1 MKLMKT
7 TRSEGEFLTRFSTE
21 YKMTKSKTPQFV
33 TILVPDEQAQ
43 LMQRVGINDFIAGDS
58 VEDVMTSVKVYKL
71 DPANVPQ
78 DANKVSCAKNQ
89 TAITVSNGQ
98 DENQFKIYAPLD
110 KMVKFN
116 STNPNQ
122 GEHYW
127 IGIAVQTGEASITG
141 LKWNGTQLTSLD
153 VADANSVKLPTGSI
167 ILWLPGETT
176 GTASAVVSKGDKST
190 VLVFEFIH

>member
-89 TAITVSNGQ
+89 TVVTVSNGQ

-127 IGIAVQTGEASITG
+127 IGIAVQTGEASITS

-153 VADANSVKLPTGSI
+153 VADANSVKLPSGSI
-167 ILWLPGETT
+167 ILW
-176 GTASAVVSKGDKST
+176 
-190 VLVFEFIH
+190 

>member
-1 MKLMKT
+1 
-7 TRSEGEFLTRFSTE
+7 
-21 YKMTKSKTPQFV
+21 MTKSKTPQFV

-78 DANKVSCAKNQ
+78 DANKVNCAKNQ
-89 TAITVSNGQ
+89 TVVTVSNGQ

-127 IGIAVQTGEASITG
+127 IGIAVQTGEASITS

-153 VADANSVKLPTGSI
+153 VADANSVKLPSGSI

>member
-7 TRSEGEFLTRFSTE
+7 TRSEGEFLTRFNTGC
-21 YKMTKSKTPQFV
+21 KMTKSKTPQFV

-43 LMQRVGINDFIAGDS
+43 IMQRIGINDFIAGDS

-89 TAITVSNGQ
+89 TVVTVSNGQ

-127 IGIAVQTGEASITG
+127 IGIAVQTGEASITS

-153 VADANSVKLPTGSI
+153 VADANSVNLPAGSI

>member
-7 TRSEGEFLTRFSTE
+7 TRSESEFLTRFSTE

-78 DANKVSCAKNQ
+78 DANKVDCAKNQ
-89 TAITVSNGQ
+89 TVVTVSNGQ

-127 IGIAVQTGEASITG
+127 IGIAVQTGEAPITS
-141 LKWNGTQLTSLD
+141 LKWNGTQLTALD

>member
-1 MKLMKT
+1 
-7 TRSEGEFLTRFSTE
+7 
-21 YKMTKSKTPQFV
+21 
-33 TILVPDEQAQ
+33 
-43 LMQRVGINDFIAGDS
+43 
-58 VEDVMTSVKVYKL
+58 
-71 DPANVPQ
+71 
-78 DANKVSCAKNQ
+78 
-89 TAITVSNGQ
+89 
-98 DENQFKIYAPLD
+98 
-110 KMVKFN
+110 MVKFN

-127 IGIAVQTGEASITG
+127 IGIAVQTGEASITS

-153 VADANSVKLPTGSI
+153 VADANSVNLPAGSI